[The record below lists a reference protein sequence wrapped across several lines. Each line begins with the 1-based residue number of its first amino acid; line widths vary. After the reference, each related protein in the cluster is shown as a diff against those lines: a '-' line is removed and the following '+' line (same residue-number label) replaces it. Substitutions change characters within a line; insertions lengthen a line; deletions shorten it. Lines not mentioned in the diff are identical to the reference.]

1 MGKHRQYTD
10 EFKHEALRLAETSEK
25 PISELER
32 DLGLSSGLLRQW
44 QRRYL
49 TSEGSTTV
57 QPSAEREAEAEIRRL
72 KRELAI
78 VRQERDILKKAIT
91 VFSRE
96 QPL

>member
-10 EFKHEALRLAETSEK
+10 EFKHEALRLAETSGK
-25 PISELER
+25 AISELER
-32 DLGLSSGLLRQW
+32 DLGLSAGLLRQW
-44 QRRYL
+44 QRRYRADE
-49 TSEGSTTV
+49 TSVAV

-72 KRELAI
+72 KRELEI

>member
-1 MGKHRQYTD
+1 MGKHKQYSD
-10 EFKHEALRLAETSEK
+10 EFKHEALRLAETSGK
-25 PISELER
+25 SISELER
-32 DLGLSSGLLRQW
+32 DLGLSASLLRQW
-44 QRRYL
+44 QRRYQAGA
-49 TSEGSTTV
+49 GSTTV

-72 KRELAI
+72 KRELEI

>member
-1 MGKHRQYTD
+1 V
-10 EFKHEALRLAETSEK
+10 
-25 PISELER
+25 
-32 DLGLSSGLLRQW
+32 
-44 QRRYL
+44 RRA
-49 TSEGSTTV
+49 

>member
-1 MGKHRQYTD
+1 MGKHKQYSD
-10 EFKHEALRLAETSEK
+10 EFKHEALRLAETSGK
-25 PISELER
+25 SISELER
-32 DLGLSSGLLRQW
+32 DLGLSASLLRQW
-44 QRRYL
+44 QRRYQAGG
-49 TSEGSTTV
+49 GSTTV

-72 KRELAI
+72 KRELEI